1 MEGGGGLGQKAEGGG
16 GLGPANLSSPGAEA
30 AAKKWRGLINI
41 HDLDCTHVP
50 NFLINMP
57 VPRELSFV
65 VRHRAINSRAF
76 ASVPYRAAQ
85 MLNQLRR
92 GHRAWPMFELK
103 SGAAM
108 AAPAAPMPPP
118 LFSLLA
124 CTILYWVEMAL

>member
-1 MEGGGGLGQKAEGGG
+1 MC
-16 GLGPANLSSPGAEA
+16 SSGAEA

-50 NFLINMP
+50 NFRINMP
-57 VPRELSFV
+57 CHAGAAGAACRSPPRHQFAR
-65 VRHRAINSRAF
+65 VRIG
-76 ASVPYRAAQ
+76 AAR

-92 GHRAWPMFELK
+92 SHRAWPMFELK

-118 LFSLLA
+118 L
-124 CTILYWVEMAL
+124 